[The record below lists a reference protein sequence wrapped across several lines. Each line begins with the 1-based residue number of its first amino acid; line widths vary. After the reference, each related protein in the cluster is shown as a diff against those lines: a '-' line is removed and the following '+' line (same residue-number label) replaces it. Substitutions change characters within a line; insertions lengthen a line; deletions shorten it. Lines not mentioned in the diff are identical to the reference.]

1 MSKFSECD
9 MTTFRQDFPILTQ
22 EINGKPLVYLDSGAT
37 SQKPQSVID
46 KITHYYS
53 HDNANIHRG
62 IYALSERATAV
73 YEAARQSVKNFIH
86 AKRNHEIVFT
96 RGTTESINLI
106 ASSFGRSQIKAGDEI
121 LISAMEH
128 HSNIVPW
135 QIACEQTG
143 ALLKIIPVDDSGAL
157 DMDQYRALLNARTKI
172 VSIIQVSNV
181 LGTVNPV
188 KEMIALA
195 HEKDIPVFLDGAQAV
210 PHMTVDVQDLDCDFY
225 GFSAHKM
232 YGPTGTGVL
241 YGKSEWLEKLPP
253 YQSGGD
259 MISRVSFDE
268 TEYNV
273 LPHKFEAGTPNMAGV
288 VGLGAAI
295 DYIDCIG
302 IENIAM
308 HEKAL
313 TQYAT
318 EALIQFQ
325 GLRIIGTT
333 PNKTSVISFVM
344 EQAHPHDIATVLDNE
359 GIAIRA
365 GHHCAMPLMER
376 FNVPATA
383 RVSFGL
389 YNQKQDVDRLIQ
401 GLEKVLKL
409 FS

>member
-268 TEYNV
+268 TEYSR
-273 LPHKFEAGTPNMAGV
+273 LQQLMIIWAAPDPGV
-288 VGLGAAI
+288 VDPEPVELV
-295 DYIDCIG
+295 
-302 IENIAM
+302 
-308 HEKAL
+308 AL
-313 TQYAT
+313 LAT
-318 EALIQFQ
+318 
-325 GLRIIGTT
+325 
-333 PNKTSVISFVM
+333 
-344 EQAHPHDIATVLDNE
+344 
-359 GIAIRA
+359 
-365 GHHCAMPLMER
+365 
-376 FNVPATA
+376 PACST
-383 RVSFGL
+383 RR
-389 YNQKQDVDRLIQ
+389 Q
-401 GLEKVLKL
+401 
-409 FS
+409 